1 MTAITTAL
9 DEHGNK
15 SVKTRTIG
23 DATVTV
29 TDFDAVTRNGSST
42 GLLTP
47 SGAGGRSLLVVALTP
62 THSDLS
68 CGANA
73 HEPGER
79 APPKLLIRGVR
90 PKAPGERLGPLWDH
104 TLCT

>member
-15 SVKTRTIG
+15 YVKTRTIG
-23 DATVTV
+23 GTPPSRSPTSMPWPAT
-29 TDFDAVTRNGSST
+29 GSST

-62 THSDLS
+62 TRSDLS

-79 APPKLLIRGVR
+79 APLKLL
-90 PKAPGERLGPLWDH
+90 
-104 TLCT
+104 